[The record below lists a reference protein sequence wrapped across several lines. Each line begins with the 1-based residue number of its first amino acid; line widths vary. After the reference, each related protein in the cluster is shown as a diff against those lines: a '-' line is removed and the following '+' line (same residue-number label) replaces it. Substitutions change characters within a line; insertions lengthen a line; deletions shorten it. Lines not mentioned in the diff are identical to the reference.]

1 MWEILQR
8 YVKYIA
14 VAFGVI
20 IGCLLMWK
28 RREQLGIRTPLQTVV
43 SCVTLCALSVLAT
56 KIFATMEFLISGKG
70 FSFGATSTY
79 GVYFVCPP
87 VLLLLTKALKWN
99 VKNWFDVYAL
109 CIAPTVF
116 FLRINCLIS
125 GCCGGRPIGSTGL
138 HWPTREAEMV
148 FYTVMLLVLLRR
160 EKQDAPPGTA
170 FPLLMAA
177 YGAFRFIEEWFRE
190 ADGTSLLHLAHGWSL
205 VACVIGLGLYFELS
219 KNGKRGK
226 ARGERSALKC

>member
-1 MWEILQR
+1 MAE
-8 YVKYIA
+8 YSKYLA
-14 VAFGVI
+14 VLLGLLAGYPLVWRQKETLGLKKGWQAVLLCICFSACSVLSALVFATLEGLMGGKGLAFGAI
-20 IGCLLMWK
+20 
-28 RREQLGIRTPLQTVV
+28 
-43 SCVTLCALSVLAT
+43 
-56 KIFATMEFLISGKG
+56 
-70 FSFGATSTY
+70 STY
-79 GVYFVCPP
+79 GVYLICP
-87 VLLLLTKALKWN
+87 VLLLLIARAVGKDGKHWM
-99 VKNWFDVYAL
+99 DVFAAYAMPSL
-109 CIAPTVF
+109 F
-116 FLRINCLIS
+116 FLRINCLIT
-125 GCCGGRPIGSTGL
+125 GCCGGRPIGATGL

-190 ADGTSLLHLAHGWSL
+190 AEGTSLLHLAHGWSL

-226 ARGERSALKC
+226 ARGERSA